1 MKRIWIPEI
10 KELGWQTSIEFII
23 NTQIVQIFP
32 DKELNLLMESA
43 LEHEEYVKPRNNKA
57 LKKGRMGV
65 GSSYRLS
72 PQIQAP
78 RKNRLCY
85 GHTSQS

>member
-10 KELGWQTSIEFII
+10 KELRWQTSIEFII

-43 LEHEEYVKPRNNKA
+43 LEHEEYEACEIIKQEIDLRNKI
-57 LKKGRMGV
+57 KGDAEN
-65 GSSYRLS
+65 L
-72 PQIQAP
+72 IE
-78 RKNRLCY
+78 
-85 GHTSQS
+85 

>member
-43 LEHEEYVKPRNNKA
+43 LEHEEYEACEIIKQEIDLRNKI
-57 LKKGRMGV
+57 KGDAEN
-65 GSSYRLS
+65 L
-72 PQIQAP
+72 IE
-78 RKNRLCY
+78 
-85 GHTSQS
+85 